1 MTTLPPEYPGRS
13 YREGCESAVANAR
26 AAVAADPKN
35 AAAHASLAEGLL
47 VLWCYGFVP
56 ASEVLGEA
64 RAAADRAVSLAP
76 DSSQAHRSLGFIR
89 MGQWELAGAEDEL
102 RRAVELD
109 PDDAQ
114 SCHWLAL
121 YEAAMGRHAQAVARS
136 RRAVLLDPSPGLTI
150 GFGSMLYFA
159 HEFEEMVTVME
170 QAVAAAPDNAPAYD
184 WLGMAYVQ
192 LERFDDSIR
201 VYRQSVELSGGT
213 AEILAGLGH
222 AYGMAGRR
230 DEALEVR
237 HRLDEAAKRWYV
249 PPVQRAFVAAGLGDT
264 DTVFALLEEAYRQRS
279 WEIIFM
285 REEPWLDHLHDDPRF
300 QAVVDRVGFPA
311 K

>member
-1 MTTLPPEYPGRS
+1 MTTFPPEYPGRA
-13 YREGCESAVANAR
+13 YRAPLDATVARFR
-26 AAVAADPKN
+26 AAVTETPQD
-35 AAAHASLAEGLL
+35 AAAHASLAEALL

-56 ASEVLGEA
+56 GADALPEA

-76 DSSQAHRSLGFIR
+76 DSSQAHRALGFIR
-89 MGQWELAGAEDEL
+89 MGQWELGEAGDEL

-121 YEAAMGRHAQAVARS
+121 YDAAMGRHTDAMPHS
-136 RRAVLLDPSPGLTI
+136 RRAVQLDPSPGIMI
-150 GFGSMLYFA
+150 GYGSILYFA
-159 HEFEEMVTVME
+159 HEFKEMARVME
-170 QAVAAAPDNAPAYD
+170 GAAEAAPDNAPAFD

-192 LERFDDSIR
+192 LGRFDESVR
-201 VYRQSVELSGGT
+201 VYRRAVELSDGM

-237 HRLDEAAKRWYV
+237 RRMDAAAERWYV
-249 PPVQRAFVAAGLGDT
+249 PPVQRAFVAAGLGDA
-264 DTVFALLEEAYRQRS
+264 DAVFALLDEALRQRS
-279 WEIIFM
+279 WELIFM
-285 REEPWLDHLHDDPRF
+285 REEPWFDHLHDDPRF
-300 QAVVDRVGFPA
+300 ARIADQVGFPA